1 MWIILRYGWPYELLA
16 GGDEGDILICFFLIA
31 IEVILISKLKE
42 FHFPTVSGINAFLYT
57 SSLHL
62 GIV

>member
-1 MWIILRYGWPYELLA
+1 MNQIES
-16 GGDEGDILICFFLIA
+16 
-31 IEVILISKLKE
+31 IEVILLISKRKE